1 MWKFGWCLATKEL
14 RRRRRQFTNAIWIPF
29 SMPALNLMCPG
40 SKSEIAL
47 LMFKWWIL
55 TLLVGMNLLGK
66 FFWHVSIIIISIF
79 IFCFYLKKYST
90 YLRFVK
96 KSLQNN
102 NDVLV
107 IDILT
112 KKSMLFL
119 KSSTYIDFSLTTISY
134 IFKKCFPDFKAI
146 NHHFL
151 TLYVR
156 NFQKL
161 HFFFILQN
169 RSN

>member
-66 FFWHVSIIIISIF
+66 FFWHVSIIIF
-79 IFCFYLKKYST
+79 IFSFKKYIVCTVPIWGFCEKNHCRKTMSLSLIYLLRKVCYFLKRVLTLFLVWLLLVIYLKNVF
-90 YLRFVK
+90 L
-96 KSLQNN
+96 
-102 NDVLV
+102 
-107 IDILT
+107 IL
-112 KKSMLFL
+112 KPL
-119 KSSTYIDFSLTTISY
+119 II
-134 IFKKCFPDFKAI
+134 IF
-146 NHHFL
+146 
-151 TLYVR
+151 
-156 NFQKL
+156 
-161 HFFFILQN
+161 
-169 RSN
+169 